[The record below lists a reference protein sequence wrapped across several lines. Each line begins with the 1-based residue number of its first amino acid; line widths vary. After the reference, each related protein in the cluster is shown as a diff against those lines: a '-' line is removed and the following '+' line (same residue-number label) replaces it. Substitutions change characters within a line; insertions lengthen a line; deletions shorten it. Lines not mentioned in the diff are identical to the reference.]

1 MKPLIGQIVIHRD
14 SHFVERSAIVTSV
27 WPDKCVNLQV
37 FLDGISDA
45 QLLSQGSNTLVKT
58 DVPYHNSQERK
69 IGDCWRF
76 PDEQAGTGIGCD
88 CCGAPWVSFGH
99 VQGYPC
105 NCHTNKYCSTC
116 TYCEEHCQCGPD
128 QDLQPDFQSA
138 ILARLDRLTAREE
151 LPYIYPRKTSAK
163 PGCRT

>member
-1 MKPLIGQIVIHRD
+1 MKPLIGQIIIHRD
-14 SHFVERSAIVTSV
+14 SQLIERSAIVTAV
-27 WPDKCVNLQV
+27 WPDNRVNLQV
-37 FLDGISDA
+37 FLDGSNDA
-45 QLLSQGSNTLVKT
+45 EILTQGLNTLVKT
-58 DVPYHNSQERK
+58 CVPRENAQKRK

-76 PDEQAGTGIGCD
+76 KEEQPALGIDCD
-88 CCGAPWVSFGH
+88 CCGAAWVSFGH
-99 VQGYPC
+99 IQGFPC
-105 NCHTNKYCSTC
+105 NCQANKYCSTC

-138 ILARLDRLTAREE
+138 ILTRLDRLTRREE